1 VLIRD
6 FDADRNF
13 QTLIDKIDYF
23 KDLNINAI
31 ELMPIMEYEGNEGW
45 GYNPSFH
52 LALDKY
58 YGTAD
63 KFKEFVDL
71 CHQND
76 IAVILDVA
84 LNHAFGR
91 NPLNR
96 MWMIDTDGDGWG
108 EPSSESPY
116 FNTSATHS
124 YNVGSDFNHQQS
136 RTKTYTKRVI
146 KHWIEE
152 FHIDGFRWDLTKGF
166 TQNCAGS
173 DSCTNSYQ
181 QDRVDVLKDYADYS
195 WSIDPTHYVIF
206 EHLGNDNE
214 EQQWANYR
222 VNETPSKGVMMW
234 GKMTEPY
241 NQVTMG
247 YASSSNFNRMGHVS
261 RGFSHKRLIGYA
273 ESHDEERLMY
283 NNITHGN
290 GDIQNENIALSRMP
304 ALGAITLTIPGPKMI
319 WHFGE
324 LGMDNSIHTCTNGS
338 YDNNCRL
345 ATKPQPQWVENWEGT
360 SNRKAIY
367 NAWSRINYLKV
378 NEAVFEGSYSIN
390 SGNLTPKLY
399 IWDDNIPTTELK
411 NIVIISNFTNNS
423 QNVVPNFPY
432 TGNWYDLMDETGN
445 TVLGVTNTTNPINL
459 PAGGFKIYGNKS
471 STLSTSN
478 HQINN
483 LVSLYPN
490 PAKNHFNLNQTV
502 KSVRIFD
509 MQGKVVKD
517 FTGDFKEGYSF
528 DIDNLSKG
536 LYLVKIETTK
546 YKTTI
551 KLIK

>member
-1 VLIRD
+1 
-6 FDADRNF
+6 
-13 QTLIDKIDYF
+13 
-23 KDLNINAI
+23 
-31 ELMPIMEYEGNEGW
+31 M
-45 GYNPSFH
+45 
-52 LALDKY
+52 
-58 YGTAD
+58 
-63 KFKEFVDL
+63 
-71 CHQND
+71 
-76 IAVILDVA
+76 
-84 LNHAFGR
+84 
-91 NPLNR
+91 
-96 MWMIDTDGDGWG
+96 
-108 EPSSESPY
+108 
-116 FNTSATHS
+116 
-124 YNVGSDFNHQQS
+124 
-136 RTKTYTKRVI
+136 
-146 KHWIEE
+146 
-152 FHIDGFRWDLTKGF
+152 
-166 TQNCAGS
+166 
-173 DSCTNSYQ
+173 
-181 QDRVDVLKDYADYS
+181 
-195 WSIDPTHYVIF
+195 IF